1 MPATTGW
8 LRRGAQSMLART
20 SIALLVVVVLALGIS
35 EARAQS
41 LLSEYLDT
49 FAPAEIMEGATRL
62 GDIDGDP
69 PAAPIFRGDELA
81 GYAFLNSDLVNSVGY
96 SGKPIHVV
104 VGLDL
109 EGTITGAKLVDHH
122 EPIVLIGIPEES
134 VRTFIAGYAGRNIVQ
149 ETTTPSAEHDELD
162 IISGATVT
170 VMVIDDSIRRAAIR
184 LARARGLGGL
194 AAAGIREQRFILR
207 DVPAEELDWETLVGD
222 GSVKRLVLSVGEVT
236 AAFERAGDQAAAAR
250 PESQNPDDTFI
261 ELYAGLATIPTIG
274 RSLLGERG
282 YPLMTERLP
291 ADRHALVLAGNGLYS
306 FKGSGYVRGGI
317 FDRIRVIQGDNAF
330 RFRDRDHRRIADIM
344 AEGAPRFREIGV
356 FTLPEGFDPTVPW
369 RLELLVQREIS
380 ARDKSFTTFDLG
392 YSLPAR
398 FLEEV
403 PAPAAEP
410 VVAQREVA
418 ATGEARLGEQA
429 ARDALWQRIW
439 NERWVAIGILLVLL
453 LAVTAIFFFQDWLV
467 RRRKLATI
475 IRYSLLAIVLVWLG
489 WYANAQL
496 SVVNVLTFSTALLG
510 DFNWAY
516 FLLDPLIFILWFSV
530 AAGLLFWGRGAF
542 CGWLCPFG
550 ALQEITNRIGRY
562 FRIPQVE
569 VPWALNER
577 LWPIKYIIFLVL
589 FGAALYS
596 LSLSEQLAEVEPFKT
611 AIILKFVRS
620 WPFVAFAVGLLVIGL
635 FIERFFCRYMCPL
648 GAALGIPARIR
659 MFDWLKRYSDCGNPC
674 QRCANICPVQA
685 IHPDGR
691 INVNECIYCLD
702 CQLMYYD
709 EQRCPHVIQV
719 NIKRERRL
727 MMASDSTLSPK
738 EKAEKE
744 RLVEKYKK
752 KPARRAD
759 PESGA
764 SKTDQVPEGERA

>member
-1 MPATTGW
+1 
-8 LRRGAQSMLART
+8 
-20 SIALLVVVVLALGIS
+20 
-35 EARAQS
+35 
-41 LLSEYLDT
+41 
-49 FAPAEIMEGATRL
+49 
-62 GDIDGDP
+62 
-69 PAAPIFRGDELA
+69 
-81 GYAFLNSDLVNSVGY
+81 
-96 SGKPIHVV
+96 
-104 VGLDL
+104 
-109 EGTITGAKLVDHH
+109 
-122 EPIVLIGIPEES
+122 
-134 VRTFIAGYAGRNIVQ
+134 
-149 ETTTPSAEHDELD
+149 
-162 IISGATVT
+162 
-170 VMVIDDSIRRAAIR
+170 
-184 LARARGLGGL
+184 
-194 AAAGIREQRFILR
+194 
-207 DVPAEELDWETLVGD
+207 
-222 GSVKRLVLSVGEVT
+222 
-236 AAFERAGDQAAAAR
+236 
-250 PESQNPDDTFI
+250 
-261 ELYAGLATIPTIG
+261 
-274 RSLLGERG
+274 
-282 YPLMTERLP
+282 
-291 ADRHALVLAGNGLYS
+291 
-306 FKGSGYVRGGI
+306 
-317 FDRIRVIQGDNAF
+317 
-330 RFRDRDHRRIADIM
+330 
-344 AEGAPRFREIGV
+344 
-356 FTLPEGFDPTVPW
+356 
-369 RLELLVQREIS
+369 
-380 ARDKSFTTFDLG
+380 
-392 YSLPAR
+392 
-398 FLEEV
+398 
-403 PAPAAEP
+403 
-410 VVAQREVA
+410 
-418 ATGEARLGEQA
+418 
-429 ARDALWQRIW
+429 
-439 NERWVAIGILLVLL
+439 
-453 LAVTAIFFFQDWLV
+453 VTAIFFFQDWLV

-516 FLLDPLIFILWFSV
+516 FLLDPLIFILWCAV
-530 AAGLLFWGRGAF
+530 GAGLLFGGRGAF

-691 INVNECIYCLD
+691 SNVMYGTSCCE

-727 MMASDSTLSPK
+727 MMGSDSTLSPK

-764 SKTDQVPEGERA
+764 S